1 MAEFQIETTGKN
13 APVFIIAEAGMPGFF
28 AD

>member
-1 MAEFQIETTGKN
+1 MAEVQNETTGKN
-13 APVFIIAEAGMPGFF
+13 APVFIIAQAGMPGFC

>member
-13 APVFIIAEAGMPGFF
+13 APVFIIAESGMPGFY